1 MITDSMTRR
10 NPYIIGRPID
20 EQESLFGRENIFQ
33 FIENNLK
40 LGVKVLF
47 LYGQRRI
54 GLSSIIRNIPKY
66 VASEEFV
73 FVTFDL
79 QEYSREPLSSLLH
92 NLIRDI
98 ITDLNIDTHNI
109 TLPSISELETEPE
122 IFCRQFLPQVYE
134 LLEEKKLVLLLNKA
148 DLLDSEINQAWL
160 EKICSHFYFFIQ
172 RQEKLF
178 LIFFLREQ
186 LADKSYLLSLFQ
198 NAPYQEVGLLDEK
211 SAKQLITKPAEGV
224 LKYDDSAVIAILQ
237 LSAGH
242 PYFTQ
247 VICFTLFVQ
256 ARIENN
262 WKITCADVEAIVD
275 KAMESAEAGLVWLWD
290 GISIL
295 ERVILSAVAQAQRI
309 AFEKQ
314 QPFPEEAL
322 TLLKER
328 GVIETNDLI
337 HSEKKLAENNFLN
350 ETQRRVKIELF
361 RRWLLL
367 QHPLHKQI
375 LELEKLE
382 QEKISLLYEEASKLH
397 QEGKIHDAIEVYEQ
411 VLQLNPNHFSTLS
424 PLAKANLE
432 IENFN
437 KALELYERA
446 YKVDSIRHQEGYL
459 RALEIYG
466 NHLSRQENFDL
477 AKKQFEKVLE
487 IEPERIVTQQRLRE
501 IHLGS
506 KTKGILLWRIAA
518 AVGIFTIA
526 GIGFYKW
533 VTPCSVEQQK
543 VNGIFCVSDIV
554 QENNTTNNIS
564 PRNNTTNNI
573 SPGNNTTNNIS
584 RGDNITNN
592 ISWGDRTLF
601 PTTGN
606 PYRDQG
612 IKAFKQGN
620 YQQAVNYFAQAVKY
634 NRNDPEVLIYYNN
647 ALARQKGSP
656 FTLAVVVPVQGT
668 QNIAKEILRGVAF
681 AQNQF
686 NNVKSGLNSH
696 LLEIVIA
703 NDANNPEQA
712 KKIAQQ
718 LVDNKS
724 VLAVIGHYSSEA
736 TKAALNEYQKASEPL
751 AIISPTSLSTFLQGN
766 IFFRTVPSNAKVS
779 QKLAGYIW
787 NQLSLKKVV
796 VFYNH
801 DSLFSNNLREQFTK
815 KFEQLGGQVVENI
828 DLTDRKLNVD
838 QKLNESVSQQYQ
850 AQAALLLSDVQYT
863 SMALEIVRTK
873 ANSKNPKVQSLQLLG
888 NSTLYNDRTLTESG
902 NAIEGLIVSVPWFRE
917 APQSKNFAQKA
928 AQQWGGQISWRTAT
942 SYDAT
947 QALIQALSSNPSRA
961 TVLQRLRKVNL
972 SPQQTSGNTIQFTPQ
987 GERQIKPILVQ
998 IKNGQFKILP
1008 D

>member
-79 QEYSREPLSSLLH
+79 QEYSRESLSSLLH
-92 NLIRDI
+92 NLITDI

-109 TLPSISELETEPE
+109 TLPSVSELETEPE
-122 IFCRQFLPQVYE
+122 IFCCQFLPQVYD
-134 LLEEKKLVLLLNKA
+134 LLEGKQLVLLLNKA
-148 DLLDSEINQAWL
+148 DILYSEINQVWL
-160 EKICSHFYFFIQ
+160 EKICSHLYFFIQ
-172 RQEKLF
+172 RQDKLF

-186 LADKSYLLSLFQ
+186 LAYQSYLLSLFQ

-224 LKYDDSAVIAILQ
+224 LKYDEDAVTAILQ

-262 WKITCADVEAIVD
+262 WKITRADVEAIVD

-290 GISIL
+290 GISIP
-295 ERVILSAVAQAQRI
+295 ERVVLSAVAQAQRI

-314 QPFPEEAL
+314 APLPEEAL

-337 HSEKKLAENNFLN
+337 HSEKKLTENEFLD
-350 ETQRRVKIELF
+350 ETQRRIKIELF

-382 QEKISLLYEEASKLH
+382 QEKITLLYEEANKLH
-397 QEGKIHDAIEVYEQ
+397 QEGKNHDAIELYEQ

-424 PLAKANLE
+424 PLAKAYLE

-437 KALELYERA
+437 KALQLYERA
-446 YKVDSIRHQEGYL
+446 YKVDPIRHQEGYL
-459 RALEIYG
+459 HALEIYG

-487 IEPERIVTQQRLRE
+487 IEPERIVTLQRLRE
-501 IHLGS
+501 THFVS
-506 KTKGILLWRIAA
+506 KTKGIFLWKIAA

-526 GIGFYKW
+526 GIGFFKW
-533 VTPCSVEQQK
+533 TTSCSAGQQK
-543 VNGIFCVSDIV
+543 VNGILCISGIV
-554 QENNTTNNIS
+554 QED
-564 PRNNTTNNI
+564 NTTNNI
-573 SPGNNTTNNIS
+573 SPGDNTTNNIS
-584 RGDNITNN
+584 RGNNITTNM
-592 ISWGDRTLF
+592 SWGDRTLF
-601 PTTGN
+601 PTTPN
-606 PYRDQG
+606 PFRDQG
-612 IKAFKQGN
+612 IKAFQQGN
-620 YQQAVNYFAQAVKY
+620 YQQAVNFFAQAVKY

-656 FTLAVVVPVQGT
+656 FTIAVVVPVQSK
-668 QNIAKEILRGVAF
+668 QDIAKEMLRGVAF

-686 NNVKSGLNSH
+686 NDKSELNGH
-696 LLEIVIA
+696 LLEIAIA
-703 NDANNPEQA
+703 NDANNSEQA
-712 KKIAQQ
+712 KQVAQQ
-718 LVDNKS
+718 LVDDKS

-736 TKAALNEYQKASEPL
+736 TKVALSEYQKASEPL
-751 AIISPTSLSTFLQGN
+751 AIISPTSFSSLLQGN
-766 IFFRTVPSNAKVS
+766 IFFRAVPSNVKVS
-779 QKLAGYIW
+779 QQLAAYIW

-796 VFYNH
+796 VFYNR
-801 DSLFSNNLREQFTK
+801 DSLFSNNLKEEFTD
-815 KFEQLGGQVVENI
+815 KFKQLGGQIVNNI
-828 DLTDRKLNVD
+828 DLTEPKLDID
-838 QKLNESVSQQYQ
+838 QKLNESVSKNQ

-863 SMALEIVRTK
+863 SMALEIARAK
-873 ANSKNPKVQSLQLLG
+873 ANSKNPKVQSLRLLG
-888 NSTLYNDRTLTESG
+888 NSTLYNDRTLRDGG

-961 TVLQRLRKVNL
+961 TILQRLRKVNL
-972 SPQQTSGNTIQFTPQ
+972 SPQQTSGDKIQFTPQ

-998 IKNGQFKILP
+998 IKNGQFKILGK
-1008 D
+1008 